1 MKNQEKIIE
10 LSKELKNEICALMNP
25 HQKIIID
32 TDGVYVVED
41 VLFIPTNVSKNG
53 NS

>member
-10 LSKELKNEICALMNP
+10 LVKELKTEICAFMNP

-41 VLFIPTNVSKNG
+41 VLFIPTKE
-53 NS
+53 